1 MYESPIDLFSV
12 TDYAKQVDEQIENTV
27 YKAITKVGVNVNKE
41 ELIKALA
48 YDRNQ
53 YEKGYADG
61 RAEAEQIIR
70 CKDCRWWIK
79 QVGRCYLGNGY
90 HTGEWYCANAEP
102 ELEVVD
108 DE

>member
-1 MYESPIDLFSV
+1 MYESPIELFSV

-27 YKAITKVGVNVNKE
+27 YKAVTKVGVNVNRE

-61 RAEAEQIIR
+61 RAERIIR
-70 CKDCRWWIK
+70 CKDCRWWTK
-79 QVGRCYLGNGY
+79 QDASIRGRCERLQIYPTGNG
-90 HTGEWYCANAEP
+90 YCANAE
-102 ELEVVD
+102 LE
-108 DE
+108 